1 MLLNKAILPILLLL
15 AGTGVS
21 FAFSMQQT
29 AFEDY
34 QEALPV
40 FWSEVY
46 ANGGETLYCGRK
58 FGRNK
63 GGAINGEHVF
73 PMSWVMKKLRCRSRT
88 QCRRSSPLFN
98 RIEADLHNLY
108 PSIATINEARGAM
121 AYGMVLGE
129 QRHFGACDFEV
140 DKNRRKVEPRRKA
153 RGNIARAM
161 FYMQDVY
168 GLEIFRRQGELLKK
182 WHREDPP
189 DDEERRRN
197 NHIEQV
203 QGTRNRFI
211 DNPASVEKLRF

>member
-1 MLLNKAILPILLLL
+1 VLLKKTILPILLLL
-15 AGTGVS
+15 AGTGAYALS
-21 FAFSMQQT
+21 LQQT
-29 AFEDY
+29 AFQDY

-40 FWSEVY
+40 FWSKVY
-46 ANGGETLYCGRK
+46 ADGGETLYCGRK

-63 GGAINGEHVF
+63 GDAINVEHVF
-73 PMSWVMKKLRCRSRT
+73 PMGWVMKKLRCRSRT

-108 PSIATINEARGAM
+108 PSIAVINEARGAM
-121 AYGMVLGE
+121 GYGMILGE
-129 QRHFGACDFEV
+129 QRRFGACDFEV
-140 DKNRRKVEPRRKA
+140 DEKSRKVEPRRKA

-168 GLEIFRRQGELLKK
+168 DLEIFRRQGELLKK

-197 NHIEQV
+197 NLIEQV

>member
-1 MLLNKAILPILLLL
+1 VFLKKTLLLILLLV
-15 AGTGVS
+15 AGIDVA
-21 FAFSMQQT
+21 FAMSMQQT
-29 AFEDY
+29 VFEDY

-40 FWSEVY
+40 FWSKVY
-46 ANGGETLYCGRK
+46 HQGGETLYCGRK
-58 FGRNK
+58 FGANK
-63 GGAINGEHVF
+63 GGAINVEHVF

-98 RIEADLHNLY
+98 RIEADMHNLY
-108 PSIATINEARGAM
+108 PSVATINEARGAM
-121 AYGMVLGE
+121 GYGMVLGE

-140 DKNRRKVEPRRKA
+140 DKERRKVEPRRKV

-161 FYMQDVY
+161 FYMQDTY
-168 GLEIFRRQGELLKK
+168 DLKIFRRQGELLKQ

-197 NHIEQV
+197 NQIDQL

-211 DNPASVEKLRF
+211 DRPAEAEKLRF